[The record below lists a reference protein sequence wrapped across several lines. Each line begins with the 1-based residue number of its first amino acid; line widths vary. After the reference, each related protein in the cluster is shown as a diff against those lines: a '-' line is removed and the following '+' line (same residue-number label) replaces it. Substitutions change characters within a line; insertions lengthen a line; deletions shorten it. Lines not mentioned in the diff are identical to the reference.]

1 MLARNKNG
9 GDLIALKIMRKD
21 MGFEGGMSD
30 VVKNEVGIMKELNHP
45 NIINLLDFSDTAEH
59 TKANGA
65 KTAVYYLALE
75 LANGGELF
83 DFIAQTGKFSEEIAR
98 FYFHQLVDAFEYLHG
113 NGVSHRDIKPENVML
128 DADFNLKL
136 ADFGLSSNKAVN
148 ESLKGTDSYMAPE
161 IQMGLKYSGQC
172 VDLFAAGIILF
183 IMVAQHPPFNK
194 ASPQDPHYKTIS
206 ANRLDLFWKLHSR
219 NKPNGSEFF
228 TKEFKDMI
236 SSMLSFDPIQRPSLA
251 EVKASEWYNGP
262 VPTYEQV
269 KNEFIERKQTLDD
282 ANMQEDQ
289 AFPSEEV
296 DPSVFTNRTVHRGVG
311 GELEDDSTLPSL
323 ERFCLEY
330 VPEFKRYSQF
340 FSKSELEP
348 LFNTLALFADRVTTE
363 YEFSA
368 DDYSAT
374 LSVLQDDTKIS
385 MTVNIL
391 KVDENK
397 YCIEAVK
404 NSGERFVFNEIYNKM
419 KLFFGGHANAT
430 ETS

>member
-9 GDLIALKIMRKD
+9 GDLIALKIMKKD
-21 MGFEGGMSD
+21 IGFEGATSD
-30 VVKNEVGIMKELNHP
+30 VVKNEVEIMTKLNHP
-45 NIINLLDFSDTAEH
+45 NIINLLEFSDTAEH
-59 TKANGA
+59 TKANGV
-65 KTAVYYLALE
+65 KTPVYYLALE

-83 DFIAQTGKFSEEIAR
+83 DFIAQTGKFSEDIAR
-98 FYFHQLVDAFEYLHG
+98 FYFHQLVDTFEYLHG
-113 NGVSHRDIKPENVML
+113 NGVSHRDIKPENIML
-128 DADFNLKL
+128 DADFNLKI
-136 ADFGLSSNKAVN
+136 ADFGFSSNKAVN
-148 ESLKGTDSYMAPE
+148 ESLKGTNSYMAPE
-161 IQMGLKYSGQC
+161 ILLGNKYSGQC
-172 VDLFAAGIILF
+172 VDLFAAGVVLF
-183 IMVAQHPPFNK
+183 IMVAQHQPFNR
-194 ASPQDPHYKTIS
+194 ASSQDTHYKLLT
-206 ANRLDLFWKLHSR
+206 NKLDLFWKLHSR
-219 NKPNGSEFF
+219 NKPNGLDFF
-228 TKEFKDMI
+228 TKEFRDFI
-236 SSMLSFDPIQRPSLA
+236 PSILNFDPIQRPSLA

-262 VPTYEQV
+262 VPTYDQV
-269 KNEFIERKQTLDD
+269 RNEFIERKQAMDD

-289 AFPSEEV
+289 DFPSEEV
-296 DPSVFTNRTVHRGVG
+296 DPSVFTNGTVHRGVG
-311 GELEDDSTLPSL
+311 GELEDDNTLPSL

-330 VPEFKRYSQF
+330 SPEFKRYSQF

-348 LFNTLALFADRVTTE
+348 LFNTLALFADRFTTE

-374 LSVLQDDTKIS
+374 VSVLQDEIKVS